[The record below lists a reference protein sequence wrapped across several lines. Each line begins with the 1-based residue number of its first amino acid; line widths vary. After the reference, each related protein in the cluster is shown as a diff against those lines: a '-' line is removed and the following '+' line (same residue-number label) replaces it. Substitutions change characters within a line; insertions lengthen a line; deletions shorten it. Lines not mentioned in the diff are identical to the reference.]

1 MFKYLIRLFTVFSL
15 LFPVV
20 THAADF
26 STGFSP
32 EFQTCIDSG
41 KLMHCDKPVSV
52 GCERPEKCP
61 TSANCTATYNGCTV
75 SCDWSECFGGIGGDI
90 IIPIKPAE
98 ICIKPQV
105 PVGCEKGVSYDA
117 TCNNASNPCQS
128 GNGDGVCTCE
138 IVKYENCTAS
148 CQFSCG
154 QGYYIT
160 SNTGGTI
167 GSTCTKCTAGCKC
180 DDGVNEDCSSQPQC
194 GGYWLNGECMACP
207 NHASCSGGKFRWC
220 TDGYFARETNGVKGC
235 YCPSDKYEN
244 PKGECV
250 DCPVPLINKV
260 CIPCPDGKVENG
272 VCIPCPNGMVENG
285 VCVDCPKN
293 GICENGDFECNDSYI
308 KYYDYETDRWA
319 CVTCGDRCMKDSTC
333 PLYGECS
340 TDDTS
345 NTGLE
350 FEQCFDGFTMDL
362 NLDAG
367 TVKCQCTG
375 NAYIDSSGQC
385 VACLD
390 NAVCRDEKLTGC
402 KEGFQKLT
410 DEKSGNIIMCAG
422 CTPNGTC
429 SDGIFKH
436 CNADYYGN
444 ENGCYKCPDFASLT
458 GQSTAGSNIN
468 ISISNC
474 RVTALENGPLGE
486 DERGYFYFE
495 SGTCNATNTTIK

>member
-26 STGFSP
+26 STDFSP

-41 KLMHCDKPVSV
+41 KLMYCDPDKVVTV

-61 TSANCTATYNGCTV
+61 TSANCTATYDGCRVT
-75 SCDWSECFGGIGGDI
+75 CNWSECFGGIGGDI

-105 PVGCEKGVSYDA
+105 PVGCEKGVSYNA

-167 GSTCTKCTAGCKC
+167 GPTCAKCTAGCKC
-180 DDGVNEDCSSQPQC
+180 DDGVNEDCSGQPQC

-207 NHASCSGGKFRWC
+207 DHATCK
-220 TDGYFARETNGVKGC
+220 DGYFLTCKIGYKYTENNGVKRC
-235 YCPSDKYEN
+235 DCPSDKYEN
-244 PKGECV
+244 PETKKCE
-250 DCPVPLINKV
+250 DCPGPLINNV
-260 CIPCPDGKVENG
+260 CIPCQS
-272 VCIPCPNGMVENG
+272 GMVVNG

-293 GICENGDFECNDSYI
+293 GICENGDFECNGIYI

-319 CVTCGDRCMKDSTC
+319 CVACGDRCIDDTTC

-340 TDDTS
+340 AYDTS
-345 NTGLE
+345 NTDPE
-350 FEQCFDGFTMDL
+350 FEQCVDGFTMDL

-375 NAYIDSSGQC
+375 NAYINSSGQC

-390 NAVCRDEKLTGC
+390 NAVCSDEKLTGC

-410 DEKSGNIIMCAG
+410 DEKSGNIIMCTG

-429 SDGIFKH
+429 SEGVFQS
-436 CNADYYGN
+436 CNANYYGN
-444 ENGCYKCPDFASLT
+444 ESGCYKCPDFDRLP
-458 GQSTAGSNIN
+458 GKSTPGSNKVIGDC
-468 ISISNC
+468 S
-474 RVTALENGPLGE
+474 VTASKDGALGE

-495 SGTCNATNTTIK
+495 TETGTCNATNATTK